1 MTDWSEDTVHLFL
14 EAYQNEKCIW
24 NPKDVHHKNR
34 KKVNDAWTRL
44 SEIMNKSVKEL
55 KNKKEVLMATF
66 RRHYNYKKKNRTQF
80 GLARVSLTF
89 AALSGGLL
97 LGGISDTKYYLTH
110 DQVYFFKIFM

>member
-1 MTDWSEDTVHLFL
+1 MTDWSEDPVHLFL

-66 RRHYNYKKKNRTQF
+66 RRHYKKKT
-80 GLARVSLTF
+80 GLNSVWR
-89 AALSGGLL
+89 G
-97 LGGISDTKYYLTH
+97 
-110 DQVYFFKIFM
+110 